1 MASMLIFG
9 WIDLESGTRVA
20 KFLKFFSLG
29 TNEDLCGFELGI
41 MLLGG

>member
-20 KFLKFFSLG
+20 KFFSLG

-41 MLLGG
+41 MLLDG